1 MNIPRIQPPED
12 NIKLKRQIEALEH
25 QIKQDKNDKDRFIHQ
40 EALKALKEAWKAN
53 NL

>member
-12 NIKLKRQIEALEH
+12 NIKLKRQIEALETM
-25 QIKQDKNDKDRFIHQ
+25 IEQDTNDKDRTIHQ
-40 EALKALKEAWKAN
+40 EALKALKKVWKAN